1 MLADLL
7 QINFRG
13 AELKLPVGVDMD
25 AVSGIL
31 DTTVKPANLCQP
43 LKYKKLKP
51 KSSRKKRMTNRPAM
65 SMKIAGLGI
74 HDTAVSWS

>member
-1 MLADLL
+1 MHRDFSWSYERE
-7 QINFRG
+7 IETG
-13 AELKLPVGVDMD
+13 
-25 AVSGIL
+25 
-31 DTTVKPANLCQP
+31 KPANLCQP